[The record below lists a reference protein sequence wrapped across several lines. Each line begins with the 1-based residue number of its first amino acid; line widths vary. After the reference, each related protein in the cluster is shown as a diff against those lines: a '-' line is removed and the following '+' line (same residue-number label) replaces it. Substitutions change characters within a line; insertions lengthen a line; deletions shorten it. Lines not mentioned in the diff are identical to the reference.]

1 MGRIERIKRE
11 EKKKPIV
18 GNKLSIR
25 KLSKRE
31 EFLQTCEWINRIIN
45 KNNQNK

>member
-11 EKKKPIV
+11 AKKKPII

-31 EFLQTCEWINRIIN
+31 EFIETCEVNRIIN